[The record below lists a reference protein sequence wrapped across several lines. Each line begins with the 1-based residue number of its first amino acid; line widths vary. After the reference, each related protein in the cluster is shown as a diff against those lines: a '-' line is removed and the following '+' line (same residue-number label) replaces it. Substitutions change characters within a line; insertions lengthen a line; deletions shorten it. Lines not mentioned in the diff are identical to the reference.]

1 METNLRTLG
10 PKEAKTV
17 LSFREQGRSVVRTA
31 DLIDILGNEQTAR
44 KVTRNLVRKGWL
56 TRLVGGRYLFLP
68 PEHGPEN
75 LGENNALALASAIVE
90 RAYVGWWAAA
100 SYHNFTTQKPT
111 TICVATRRQLSSRSI
126 EGNEIRFVKVVERKF
141 FGFGAYNLYGREA
154 TISLPAKTV
163 VDCVDRPDLAGG
175 VAEVTRIV
183 HGAVPNTE
191 VVEIVDAALRMKSA
205 ALLQRLGYLADLVGW
220 KLTESQRSRLRAAIP
235 RSARTVFGRAKREE
249 GDVGYVAPW
258 GLIVHARSSD
268 LLADVPRVGCRTNG

>member
-1 METNLRTLG
+1 
-10 PKEAKTV
+10 
-17 LSFREQGRSVVRTA
+17 VRTA
-31 DLIDILGNEQTAR
+31 DLIDILGNEQSAR
-44 KVTRNLVRKGWL
+44 KVTRNLLRKGWL

-75 LGENNALALASAIVE
+75 LGENNALALASAVVE
-90 RAYVGWWAAA
+90 PAYVGWWAAA

-141 FGFGAYNLYGREA
+141 FGFKAYNLYGREA

-163 VDCVDRPDLAGG
+163 ADCVDHPDLAGG

-183 HGAVPNTE
+183 HGAMSIADVTK
-191 VVEIVDAALRMKSA
+191 IVDAALRMKST
-205 ALLQRLGYLADLVGW
+205 ALIQRLGYLTDLVGW
-220 KLTESQRSRLRAAIP
+220 KWPESQRSRLHAAIP
-235 RSARTVFGRAKREE
+235 KSARTVFGRAKREE
-249 GDVGYVAPW
+249 GDVGYVATW

-268 LLADVPRVGCRTNG
+268 LLADVPRVKNVAPI